1 MLSNSFNLIDH
12 SCVSL
17 LLECQQQGI
26 KITNVGIF
34 ASGLLCGAPR
44 CLRKPRSPFAHSS
57 SRRVSCRW
65 GGEHYMY
72 DSSVPEDVKKK
83 VAKWTELAKKHG
95 LTLPQVA
102 LNFAFLPEI
111 VDFVAFGTSRA
122 KAVDEN
128 LELCGNTVPLALWAE
143 AKEAGIMDS
152 RLPLPGE
159 EGQAAKKARAS

>member
-1 MLSNSFNLIDH
+1 
-12 SCVSL
+12 
-17 LLECQQQGI
+17 
-26 KITNVGIF
+26 
-34 ASGLLCGAPR
+34 
-44 CLRKPRSPFAHSS
+44 
-57 SRRVSCRW
+57 
-65 GGEHYMY
+65 MY

-143 AKEAGIMDS
+143 EDVFEEVVFQKIHN
-152 RLPLPGE
+152 PGSPY
-159 EGQAAKKARAS
+159 RTASTT

>member
-1 MLSNSFNLIDH
+1 
-12 SCVSL
+12 
-17 LLECQQQGI
+17 
-26 KITNVGIF
+26 
-34 ASGLLCGAPR
+34 
-44 CLRKPRSPFAHSS
+44 
-57 SRRVSCRW
+57 
-65 GGEHYMY
+65 MY

-128 LELCGNTVPLALWAE
+128 LGLCGNTVPLALWAE

-159 EGQAAKKARAS
+159 EGPAAKKARAS